1 MRSIAFGKAQRDTT
15 AMLGALRQPQEE
27 EDSGGHWKKDES
39 WPAKNKTKKNAMP
52 GLLASALL
60 ASALAT
66 KAGTPPRHHI
76 MLLLAVSSHPTPN
89 PKSAKRASSAFFIM
103 LSH

>member
-1 MRSIAFGKAQRDTT
+1 
-15 AMLGALRQPQEE
+15 MLGALRQPQEE
-27 EDSGGHWKKDES
+27 EDSGGHWKKMS
-39 WPAKNKTKKNAMP
+39 HGQQNKTAMP